1 MMPPQHTCAI
11 LLRLAFGEDRGMAA
25 RSFDVVILGGGNAGM
40 GVTVA
45 TREAGLNVAMVEPDL
60 LGGTCPNRG
69 CMPKKVLVAAAHALD
84 EIERAKAHHI
94 AVGKPTLDWA
104 ALIDREKAMIRG
116 IPGSLADLMNR
127 RGVEV
132 IRHRGRFAGPNAVAV
147 DGEILAAEHIVIATG
162 SKPRRLPF
170 PGAELMITSDDVLS
184 ERTLPASV
192 VFVGGGVIALEF
204 SHVYAR
210 AGAQVTILEML
221 PRLLTNMD
229 ADAVAQLHGE
239 TERIGVAIHTGVEIH
254 RIERAGD
261 RLRVIY
267 QQDGSEHALEADRVV
282 NGAGRTADVDSLD
295 LSAGKVASERER
307 IALDA
312 HLRSTSNAAVYACGD
327 AIATHAQLSPIA
339 TYEGRIV
346 GRNIV
351 EGPRHTPDYASIP
364 ACVFTVPTLASVGL
378 TQAAAEEQGIELR
391 VEVNEMRNWLSGRT
405 YAEIAAWAKVLID
418 KQTDRIIG
426 AHILGHA
433 GEELIHIFALAMKH
447 GITAGEIRDLVYG
460 FPTFS
465 ADIKSML

>member
-1 MMPPQHTCAI
+1 MI
-11 LLRLAFGEDRGMAA
+11 
-25 RSFDVVILGGGNAGM
+25 
-40 GVTVA
+40 
-45 TREAGLNVAMVEPDL
+45 EPDL

-94 AVGKPTLDWA
+94 TVGKPSLDWP
-104 ALIDREKAMIRG
+104 ALIEREKTMIRG
-116 IPGSLADLMNR
+116 IPDSLANLMNR

-132 IRHRGRFAGPNAVAV
+132 IRDRGRFAGPNTVAV
-147 DGEILAAEHIVIATG
+147 EGVTLTAKHVVIATG

-184 ERTLPASV
+184 ENALPETV

-210 AGAQVTILEML
+210 AGARVTILEML

-229 ADAVAQLHGE
+229 ADAVAQLHSE
-239 TERIGVAIHTGVEIH
+239 TERIGVAIYTAVEVQ

-261 RLRVIY
+261 RLRVVHSEG
-267 QQDGSEHALEADRVV
+267 GSERVIEADRVV
-282 NGAGRTADVDSLD
+282 NGAGRIADLDGLD
-295 LSAGKVASERER
+295 LSAGQVALDRGR

-312 HLRSTSNAAVYACGD
+312 HLRSTSNTAVYACGD
-327 AIATHAQLSPIA
+327 AVATSPQLSPIA

-351 EGPRHTPDYASIP
+351 EGPKHAPDYASIP
-364 ACVFTVPTLASVGL
+364 ACVFTVPALASVGL
-378 TQAAAEEQGIELR
+378 TQAAAEEQGIDLR
-391 VEVNEMRNWLSGRT
+391 VEVNDMRNWLSGRT
-405 YAEIAAWAKVLID
+405 YAETAAWAKVLID

-447 GITAGEIRDLVYG
+447 GITAGDVKDLVFG

-465 ADIKSML
+465 ADVRSLW